1 MKYFT
6 DEVMGSSHKNTE
18 YSDCFL
24 PHSSMMKT
32 VMWERKTR
40 LHFLSWLSTEAF
52 GVGKSVLQH
61 AQ

>member
-18 YSDCFL
+18 YSDRFL
-24 PHSSMMKT
+24 PRSSVMKT

-40 LHFLSWLSTEAF
+40 LHFLPWLFTKAF
-52 GVGKSVLQH
+52 GAGKSVLQH